1 MRQVYTLTKYEK
13 ETIILYNQ
21 SSEPVTIA
29 GYDSRLFRK
38 LTRLANQHPELCQRT
53 DKGEYLDYF
62 EFKVA
67 KQCLSIRFNKPLSGE
82 KKEAARERAKAARLG
97 GNTCT

>member
-38 LTRLANQHPELCQRT
+38 LTQLENQHPDLCQRT
-53 DKGEYLDYF
+53 DKGKYPDYF

-67 KQCLSIRFNKPLSGE
+67 KQCLSIRFNKPLSDE

-97 GNTCT
+97 GNTCA

>member
-53 DKGEYLDYF
+53 DKGEYLDCY

-82 KKEAARERAKAARLG
+82 KREAARERAKAARLG
-97 GNTCT
+97 GNTCA

>member
-1 MRQVYTLTKYEK
+1 MPRIYSLEIYEK

-21 SSEPVTIA
+21 SGEPVTIA

-53 DKGEYLDYF
+53 DKGEYPDYY

-67 KQCLSIRFNKPLSGE
+67 KQCLSIRFNKPLSDE

-97 GNTCT
+97 GNTCI